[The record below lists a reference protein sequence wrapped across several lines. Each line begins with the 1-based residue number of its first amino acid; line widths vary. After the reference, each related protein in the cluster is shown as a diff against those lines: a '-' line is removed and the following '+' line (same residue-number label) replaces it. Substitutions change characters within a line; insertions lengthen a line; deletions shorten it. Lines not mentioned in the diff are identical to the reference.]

1 MLSTNF
7 VGERKKL
14 GVGSDGE
21 REKLGVGSDG
31 ERDGMREL
39 KPCEKRAS
47 VEDRLGVDDYGP
59 AIVVKRHSSGSAI
72 VVMRHSGDVG
82 LIWWVLW
89 ADLIGFGGDCGPAV
103 RGFDL
108 VGEWVGASG
117 SWMFVLEVP
126 RRWVSNFKALDSKL
140 VAEWVAG
147 LTLYKYIPTS
157 PPNNRP
163 VKSEIPLFKRVE
175 AFIAYKE
182 HILAFNST
190 NVEPKWGWL
199 GLRSLTVKFSTRD
212 LEEDQME
219 VEDWVLEDI
228 RKDRDNGAVT
238 FGMEIGVWTQGYQ
251 RSFWAQC
258 PKLRVDFNQPEGE
271 ATWPNDCHVSKW
283 YHPLNTLYR

>member
-1 MLSTNF
+1 MTGVQTCALPILKSIVPLFIIFSILSLF
-7 VGERKKL
+7 IWVIG
-14 GVGSDGE
+14 
-21 REKLGVGSDG
+21 
-31 ERDGMREL
+31 
-39 KPCEKRAS
+39 S
-47 VEDRLGVDDYGP
+47 VEDPPPDVFIDYL
-59 AIVVKRHSSGSAI
+59 R
-72 VVMRHSGDVG
+72 
-82 LIWWVLW
+82 
-89 ADLIGFGGDCGPAV
+89 
-103 RGFDL
+103 
-108 VGEWVGASG
+108 
-117 SWMFVLEVP
+117 
-126 RRWVSNFKALDSKL
+126 VSNFEVLDSKL

-157 PPNNRP
+157 PPNNHP

-199 GLRSLTVKFSTRD
+199 GLRTLTVKFSTRD
-212 LEEDQME
+212 LEGEDQME

-238 FGMEIGVWTQGYQ
+238 FGMEIVVWTQGYQ

-258 PKLRVDFNQPEGE
+258 PKLRVDFNQPERE
-271 ATWPNDCHVSKW
+271 ATWPNDCYVSKW